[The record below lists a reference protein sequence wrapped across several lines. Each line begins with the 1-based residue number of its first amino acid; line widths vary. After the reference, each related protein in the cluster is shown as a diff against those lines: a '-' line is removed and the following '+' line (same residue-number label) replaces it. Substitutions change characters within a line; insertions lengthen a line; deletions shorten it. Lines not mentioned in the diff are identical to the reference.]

1 MLRLCLVAS
10 SSTTSRSIRHARGV
24 TSPPRSPSP
33 PSPSPGSGLL
43 DPVAVA
49 ALVGLVVN
57 DHVLKAASAGTA
69 FTVVTGKLSDVF
81 GLVFFPVL
89 VVAGTEI
96 AASAVQRFRGPSQ
109 RTAQIV
115 AAAVAVTF
123 IGMKCSDVV
132 GDVYAST
139 LGALQWPFRALFAA
153 MRGAALPTVRAVA
166 HVVDPTDIV
175 AVPGVLW
182 CVRQARVRAASWANN
197 GATNASNSAR

>member
-1 MLRLCLVAS
+1 MFALCLVAV
-10 SSTTSRSIRHARGV
+10 SSTTSRSIRHAWLV
-24 TSPPRSPSP
+24 TSSSSPTA
-33 PSPSPGSGLL
+33 GSGLL

-57 DHVLKAASAGTA
+57 DHALKAASAGTA
-69 FTVVTGKLSDVF
+69 FTAITGKLSDVC

-96 AASAVQRFRGPSQ
+96 AASVVGRFRGPSM
-109 RTAQIV
+109 RIAQIV
-115 AAAVAVTF
+115 AVAVAATF
-123 IGMKCSDVV
+123 IGMKCSHVV
-132 GDVYAST
+132 GDAYAIT
-139 LGALQWPFRALFAA
+139 LGALQWPFRAAFAVA
-153 MRGAALPTVRAVA
+153 HGAAVPALRAVA

>member
-1 MLRLCLVAS
+1 MLAVVN
-10 SSTTSRSIRHARGV
+10 SRAAPG
-24 TSPPRSPSP
+24 
-33 PSPSPGSGLL
+33 PSPGSGLL
-43 DPVAVA
+43 DPVAVT

-69 FTVVTGKLSDVF
+69 FTVVTGKLSDVC

-96 AASAVQRFRGPSQ
+96 AASVAQRFHGPSQ
-109 RTAQIV
+109 RTAQVV

-123 IGMKCSDVV
+123 VGMKCSHIV
-132 GDVYAST
+132 GDAYAIT
-139 LGALQWPFRALFAA
+139 LGALQWPFRAVFAA
-153 MRGAALPTVRAVA
+153 MNGAPLPALRAVA